1 MKCNEIL
8 KERRI
13 RYFNCCCWLATIY
26 SQYKRSEN
34 GFLIS
39 KSGSGSNSW
48 IPAAKDP
55 AGFAVTDT
63 DTELQSYPALFFW
76 GQVVYYWTC
85 QHHNHLW
92 RLSGLLLF
100 FFLNILFPFV
110 SHPSPTQPC
119 METHCEKISPLSWL
133 LWCLD
138 RFISPARSVFS
149 WLLIVECRRR
159 WEVKAGSVFMSGWE
173 SESGAVSRTNR
184 DAGLQLIVWRD
195 KCPMRS
201 TRRKRIWIY
210 LKACGCDLKGNRNRK
225 QQVYTF

>member
-1 MKCNEIL
+1 MASWSPKVGLEVIPESRL
-8 KERRI
+8 QRI
-13 RYFNCCCWLATIY
+13 QL
-26 SQYKRSEN
+26 
-34 GFLIS
+34 
-39 KSGSGSNSW
+39 
-48 IPAAKDP
+48 
-55 AGFAVTDT
+55 
-63 DTELQSYPALFFW
+63 
-76 GQVVYYWTC
+76 
-85 QHHNHLW
+85 
-92 RLSGLLLF
+92 GLLWLTLTLSFRATQLSSFGAGWSITEHVNITITYEGCQVFSF

-133 LWCLD
+133 LWRLD
-138 RFISPARSVFS
+138 RFISPARSVFP

-225 QQVYTF
+225 QQVYIF